1 MKKVLAAVLL
11 LSAAAA
17 AGYWLW
23 RRSRPAPDL
32 LLAGTIEARA
42 VEVGSLAGGRVAR
55 VLVQEGDTV
64 APGQLL
70 VELETAIA
78 DATVAERRAAV
89 EATRAALE
97 RARRGP
103 RSEEIARARINWQ
116 AAETDRKRFEDL
128 LRQGVVGQ
136 RDYDRAQVAEA
147 TARQTLAE
155 LERGTRREDIEA
167 AEAAL
172 AQAGQALAHAERQ
185 HDELT
190 VESPAAARVESIDLR
205 PGDLLAP
212 NQPVA
217 TLLEE
222 DQLWVRVFVPE
233 PKLGLVRL
241 GQPAGVRIDTFP
253 DREFPGR
260 VAEIRHQA
268 EYTPRNVQTLDQR
281 SDQVFGVKVIV
292 DPAPELRPGMAVL
305 VRLFDAAE
313 AAATPTPE
321 AAR

>member
-1 MKKVLAAVLL
+1 MKKALAAVVLVAVA
-11 LSAAAA
+11 SA
-17 AGYWLW
+17 GGWWYW
-23 RRSRPAPDL
+23 RRSRPAPEL
-32 LLAGTIEARA
+32 LLSGTIEARV

-64 APGQLL
+64 EAGQTL

-78 DATVAERRAAV
+78 DAGVAERRAAV
-89 EATRAALE
+89 DAARAALE

-103 RSEEIARARINWQ
+103 RSEEVARARINWQ
-116 AAETDRKRFEDL
+116 AAETDRKRFEEL
-128 LRQGVVGQ
+128 LRDGVVGQ

-155 LERGTRREDIEA
+155 LERGSRREDIDA
-167 AEAAL
+167 AEA
-172 AQAGQALAHAERQ
+172 QVTQSEQALAFLERQ
-185 HDELT
+185 HDEL
-190 VESPAAARVESIDLR
+190 VIESPARARIENLDLR

-212 NQPVA
+212 NQPAA

-222 DQLWVRVFVPE
+222 DQIWVRVYVPE
-233 PKLGLVRL
+233 PKLGLVQV
-241 GQPAGVRIDTFP
+241 GQAAAVRIDTFP

-281 SDQVFGVKVIV
+281 NDQFFGVKVTI
-292 DPAPELRPGMAVL
+292 DPAPELRPGMAAL
-305 VRLFDAAE
+305 VRLIEPAAS
-313 AAATPTPE
+313 ATPGSGQ
-321 AAR
+321 

>member
-1 MKKVLAAVLL
+1 MKKALAAVVLV
-11 LSAAAA
+11 AAA
-17 AGYWLW
+17 AGGWWYW
-23 RRSRPAPDL
+23 RRSRPAPEFL
-32 LLAGTIEARA
+32 LSGTIEARV

-64 APGQLL
+64 EAGQKLI
-70 VELETAIA
+70 ELETAISSA
-78 DATVAERRAAV
+78 AVAERSAAV
-89 EATRAALE
+89 DAARAALD

-116 AAETDRKRFEDL
+116 AAETDRKRFEELFRD
-128 LRQGVVGQ
+128 GVVGQ

-155 LERGTRREDIEA
+155 LERGTRREDVEA
-167 AEAAL
+167 AQAQL
-172 AQAGQALAHAERQ
+172 AQAQQALVFAERQ
-185 HDELT
+185 HDELAI
-190 VESPAAARVESIDLR
+190 ESPAKARIESLDLR

-212 NQPVA
+212 NQPAA

-222 DQLWVRVFVPE
+222 GQLWVRVYVPE
-233 PKLGLVRL
+233 PKLGLVQV
-241 GQPAGVRIDTFP
+241 GQAAAVRIDTFP

-281 SDQVFGVKVIV
+281 NDQFFGVKVTI
-292 DPAPELRPGMAVL
+292 DPAPELRPGMAAL
-305 VRLFDAAE
+305 VRLIEPAAS
-313 AAATPTPE
+313 ATPGTG
-321 AAR
+321 R